1 MRVARVAERQQA
13 LIRALL
19 EDVLVD
25 WLELNL
31 TMAQLKALFTLDR
44 EPGTTVG
51 GLAERLGVK
60 PPAASLLVDKLVHAR
75 LAFRQTHTG
84 DGRRVV
90 LLPTAQGTTLVTRL
104 RQGSHSRLEG
114 WIEQLSDDELD
125 AFGAGIEAL
134 ARVALKTSFVRE
146 SRPALTV
153 VRGRRSSR

>member
-1 MRVARVAERQQA
+1 M
-13 LIRALL
+13 RALL

-75 LAFRQTHTG
+75 LALRRAHTG

-90 LLPTAQGTTLVTRL
+90 LLPSAQGAALVTRL

-125 AFGAGIEAL
+125 ALAAGVDAL
-134 ARVALKTSFVRE
+134 ARVALKTSTVPE
-146 SRPALTV
+146 SRPLLRV